1 MRIIETPIPDFHE
14 ESIDKSKVLLGQ
26 KIIDNISPLL
36 NQAYLAKVEYKKK
49 LQEEIKTEKKKIDD
63 AKREVQQIINDYNRK
78 KKVARILDRINK
90 LVETGLIHDSQLRH
104 ETVILLKI
112 LDKLPEDK
120 LDLQLN
126 RTIEVLNKRFSRS

>member
-1 MRIIETPIPDFHE
+1 MRIIEIPIPDFHE

>member
-1 MRIIETPIPDFHE
+1 MNIIETSIPDFSE
-14 ESIDKSKVLLGQ
+14 KTIYQTKVLLAQ

-36 NQAYLAKVEYKKK
+36 NEAYLAKGEYKKK
-49 LQEEIKTEKKKIDD
+49 LQEEAKLEKKKIDD

-90 LVETGLIHDSQLRH
+90 LVESGLIHDNQLRH

-120 LDLQLN
+120 LDMQLN

>member
-126 RTIEVLNKRFSRS
+126 RTIEVLNKRFSRN

>member
-1 MRIIETPIPDFHE
+1 MNIVETSIPDFFE
-14 ESIDKSKVLLGQ
+14 KTIDQTKVFLAQ

-36 NQAYLAKVEYKKK
+36 NEAYLAKGEYKKK
-49 LQEEIKTEKKKIDD
+49 LQEESKIEKKKIDD
-63 AKREVQQIINDYNRK
+63 AKREVQLIINDYNRK

-90 LVETGLIHDSQLRH
+90 LVESGLIHDSQLRH
-104 ETVILLKI
+104 DTVILLKI

-120 LDLQLN
+120 LDMQLN